1 MDRLFNSHW
10 FVKIISFFIALMLF
24 TMVNLDDLTSQ
35 PGVLPAISP
44 ATYTLEEVELNVL
57 YDEENYAVI
66 DQTESVRV
74 NLRGPQSEIM
84 LFQLTRPTYEVFID
98 VSEREEGVH
107 TLNVQHRGFPE
118 ELTVSIVPQFARVEL
133 QEKQTISLPVEVELL
148 HTDEVTEGYTVGTP
162 IVTPVNVDVR
172 AARSIVS
179 QVDSAKVFIDVAGAD
194 KMIEETGRVTLYRT
208 NGEEIELELDPS
220 VVDVRVPITSPNR
233 EVPVRVG
240 KEGELPEGLSIQ
252 EVQLNPGEVTFY
264 GPLEIID
271 QLQVIQLG
279 NLDLSEITESGSYE
293 WKVPVPPGVE
303 QVSPETVTVTVTVDH
318 EQERELADVPIEIVG
333 LAEGQTAT
341 LAEASTSVLMAYGTA
356 DMLEQLD
363 IEDIQAYIDVS
374 NLQEGKHEA
383 ELQVNGPSNV
393 RFQPVRAMIPVIIR
407 NDVIEGENE

>member
-35 PGVLPAISP
+35 PGVLPTISP

-84 LFQLTRPTYEVFID
+84 LFQLTRPTYEVFVN

-194 KMIEETGRVTLYRT
+194 KMIEETGRVTLYRA
-208 NGEEIELELDPS
+208 NGEEIELEPDPA

-240 KEGELPEGLSIQ
+240 REGELPEGLSIQ
-252 EVQLNPGEVTFY
+252 EVQLDPGEVTVY

-293 WKVPVPPGVE
+293 WQVPVPPGVE
-303 QVSPETVTVTVTVDH
+303 QVSPEVVTVTVTVDQ
-318 EQERELADVPIEIVG
+318 EQEREFADVPIEIVG

-341 LAEASTSVLMAYGTA
+341 LTEASTSVLMAYGTA
-356 DMLEQLD
+356 EMLEQLD
-363 IEDIQAYIDVS
+363 LEDIQAYIDIT
-374 NLQEGKHEA
+374 NFQEGEHEA
-383 ELQVNGPSNV
+383 ELQINGPSNI

>member
-35 PGVLPAISP
+35 PGVLPTISP
-44 ATYTLEEVELNVL
+44 ATYTLEEVELSVL

-84 LFQLTRPTYEVFID
+84 LFQLTRPTYEVFVD

-148 HTDEVTEGYTVGTP
+148 HAEEVTEGYTVGTP
-162 IVTPVNVDVR
+162 IVNPINVDVR

-194 KMIEETGRVTLYRT
+194 KMIEETGRVTLYQA
-208 NGEEIELELDPS
+208 NGEEIELEPEPS

-240 KEGELPEGLSIQ
+240 REGELPEGLSIQ
-252 EVQLNPGEVTFY
+252 EVRLEPGEVTVY

-271 QLQVIQLG
+271 QLQVIELG
-279 NLDLSEITESGSYE
+279 NLNLNEITESGSYE
-293 WKVPVPPGVE
+293 WQVPVPPGVE
-303 QVSPETVTVTVTVDH
+303 QVSPEVVTVTVTVDQ
-318 EQERELADVPIEIVG
+318 EQERELANVPIEIVG
-333 LAEGQTAT
+333 LADGQTAT
-341 LAEASTSVLMAYGTA
+341 LAEAPTAVLIAYGTA
-356 DMLEQLD
+356 EIVEQLD
-363 IEDIQAYIDVS
+363 IEDIQAYIDIS
-374 NLQEGKHEA
+374 NFQEGEHEA
-383 ELQVNGPSNV
+383 ELQINGPSNV
-393 RFQPVRAMIPVIIR
+393 RFQPVQATIPVIIR